1 MYHQQGGAR
10 RLHTCF
16 WFHLH
21 RGRGL
26 VTVGASILFQREVQ
40 REKSHGRGRVAVA
53 HLGNHFK
60 DRGAPMHWASQ
71 AQSLVHTWS

>member
-21 RGRGL
+21 RGCGL
-26 VTVGASILFQREVQ
+26 VTVGVSILFQQEVQ
-40 REKSHGRGRVAVA
+40 GEKSHGRGRVAVA

-60 DRGAPMHWASQ
+60 DRGAPMHRASQ
-71 AQSLVHTWS
+71 AQPLVHTWS